1 MPRQVFPVLAV
12 VAALLA
18 ANGALATLLP
28 LRWMRAG
35 VPLDAIAELAACVS
49 AGGLAGA
56 LAGGRLIHRL
66 GCRLSFVVL
75 VAAFALANAA
85 SLWAEQAAPLGLA
98 RLAAGAAL
106 SGLYLLIESRLNA
119 IATPERRSQILS
131 SYMIVL
137 YLAQAAGSA
146 CAGLGADTVLVAA
159 IALILASQ
167 LGRGSFPSAPAARP
181 LPAPGRSRADL
192 TRLLTLSPD
201 GYAIGLAAGVHMGC
215 FYGLGPLFAE
225 RALADATLAGAFMSF
240 AMIGGV
246 AGLVATA
253 KVSDRIGARATM
265 TSASLAAGA
274 AALAMAAMMHGG
286 SAGLLI
292 LSAAFG
298 APAFCLY
305 SLGSASVNAAVPA
318 QLRVQ
323 ANALYI
329 VATGIGGTLGPL
341 AAQTLLGVIDRRAP
355 FVVIAGATLG
365 AGLLVLLLG
374 RGRTSARARQPCLSA

>member
-1 MPRQVFPVLAV
+1 MPRQVLPLLAV

-18 ANGALATLLP
+18 VNGALATLLP
-28 LRWMRAG
+28 LRWTRAG
-35 VPLDAIAELAACVS
+35 VPLDTIAALAACVY
-49 AGGLAGA
+49 AGGLLGA
-56 LAGGRLIHRL
+56 LAGGRVIARL
-66 GCRLSFVVL
+66 GCRQSFVAL
-75 VAAFALANAA
+75 VTAFALANGA
-85 SLWAEQAAPLGLA
+85 SLWAEGAALRGLA

-119 IATPERRSQILS
+119 IATPEQRDQILS

-225 RALADATLAGAFMSF
+225 RALADATLAGAFMAF
-240 AMIGGV
+240 AMIGCV

-286 SAGLLI
+286 SAGLLV

-365 AGLLVLLLG
+365 AGLLVLLRG
-374 RGRTSARARQPCLSA
+374 RGRTGARTRQPCLSA